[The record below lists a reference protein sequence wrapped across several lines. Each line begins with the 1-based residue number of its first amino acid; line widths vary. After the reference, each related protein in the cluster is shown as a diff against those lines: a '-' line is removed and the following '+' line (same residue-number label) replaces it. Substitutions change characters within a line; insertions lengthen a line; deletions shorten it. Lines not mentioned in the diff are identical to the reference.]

1 MRVTSIAMD
10 YRKKFQKD
18 VIIDFICFRKHG
30 HNELDDPF
38 FTNPKM
44 YKAVRG
50 RDSIPNIYANN
61 IVVRNNTELSPSSV
75 NVKLFLQFCLK
86 RLSNS
91 KTSSLGNFPMLILKL
106 IIRLKYFSF
115 SHCFMQEN
123 SLLWIPLFYL
133 YLLMS
138 KKKFKTL
145 NLI

>member
-61 IVVRNNTELSPSSV
+61 IVVWNNAEHFSLFCKCKIVLKILFEETVKFKNIISR
-75 NVKLFLQFCLK
+75 KLF
-86 RLSNS
+86 NA
-91 KTSSLGNFPMLILKL
+91 
-106 IIRLKYFSF
+106 
-115 SHCFMQEN
+115 H
-123 SLLWIPLFYL
+123 
-133 YLLMS
+133 
-138 KKKFKTL
+138 FKI
-145 NLI
+145 NYKSD

>member
-50 RDSIPNIYANN
+50 RDSIPNIYAKNV
-61 IVVRNNTELSPSSV
+61 VVRNNTEHFSLFCECEIVLPKLFDKT
-75 NVKLFLQFCLK
+75 VKLK
-86 RLSNS
+86 NIISRKLS
-91 KTSSLGNFPMLILKL
+91 KA
-106 IIRLKYFSF
+106 YFKI
-115 SHCFMQEN
+115 N
-123 SLLWIPLFYL
+123 Y
-133 YLLMS
+133 
-138 KKKFKTL
+138 
-145 NLI
+145 